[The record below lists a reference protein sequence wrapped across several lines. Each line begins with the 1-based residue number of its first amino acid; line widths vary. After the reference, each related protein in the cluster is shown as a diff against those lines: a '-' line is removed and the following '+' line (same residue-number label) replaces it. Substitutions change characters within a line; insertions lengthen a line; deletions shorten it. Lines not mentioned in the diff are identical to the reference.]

1 MADPGEK
8 AAYHAQLEEQVKQR
22 KEQEALDKQNS
33 REVRGQILSS
43 YFIQSSDSS
52 GAGEDGGRPVGEAGS
67 RGSLLEAVGHHRAGV
82 L

>member
-33 REVRGQILSS
+33 REVRGQIWIT
-43 YFIQSSDSS
+43 F
-52 GAGEDGGRPVGEAGS
+52 
-67 RGSLLEAVGHHRAGV
+67 
-82 L
+82 